1 MASSA
6 KKPAAAAAAASHDA
20 AVSAAKP
27 PALPAASSRMARIYG
42 AARAAAIAQPL
53 VNDPI
58 KEVDGASQVKISNVP
73 RSTHYAINT
82 SASSG
87 TIAFRGQIIGK
98 PRTRSFSTN
107 KGGSM
112 TLVTV
117 LIKVLSDVP
126 RPDEE
131 LTPEKKRIELPSTLV
146 FDSDEQMRITTK
158 DQTRTDVE
166 DPHMIRVVG
175 QGKPPPSE
183 SGSKNDTRAKILR
196 PNILGAIC
204 AGAVIEITVNAQKL
218 GGAEPEKDDVYDFQ
232 GVTYKAEQGA
242 NKSGTEGGR
251 DNSHEIFRNW
261 EATAAVRVGKYSE
274 AIFWPQHN
282 KLCASLAVFAHRN
295 LPLPIAVRNPDF
307 DLATEQ
313 RRMQEEKRKKSSKA
327 AAAKKD
333 TMQAYGVDDEGAG
346 EQQQQQQQ
354 HQTSEGDAEMA
365 ETDDAIMTLADKE
378 KNELARRALTPQ
390 ARGEFQSCTWTVP
403 LTNIN
408 SRQFCDYLTA
418 HKIPHNEWYIVN
430 FDSAGQPVFDA
441 FHDPTARQNFV
452 VPATPEN
459 VPVDASRKPEIIFVD
474 PRPVGPEEKPAR
486 LCPVAN
492 LRFSCLQPLPSKVMP
507 GEPVDE
513 ETGKPTS
520 RDGRTTQSVDVS
532 VRLGSHSLL
541 EFGIQE
547 PRTMGL
553 VLPSLLAATPGLVM
567 CYPTNTL
574 EVVHG
579 TNNPAA
585 EMLPQYRLSGCVTA
599 VDRNKDGTMPKH
611 DVPAIDID
619 LAVGVINAGY
629 PITHEAAIKM
639 YQWANKT
646 FERSALGK
654 VSATGDMTHSSY
666 STNAK
671 FYCNT
676 THLKSHVINCWETRV
691 NYANEGKGEWRAF
704 VVPNFAQKPSRYEAE
719 MSALYEALKTSSG
732 HPMTNACKL
741 FGKLMVDLAN
751 KTAKLGLPQ
760 GALDTASP
768 DVIAANT
775 KATEEYAAALAKE
788 GGLAKFPFAANMLHR
803 VFGPLHPSGH
813 EPDFSEAT
821 GLPFHCAMYAIRLD
835 YLEKRRMLNYIGDDF
850 MNDVILPVE
859 HAAYAEA
866 AAAVNEHPEL
876 SYAHYRAA
884 VEAARAGTG
893 RNPAKG
899 RKPPASGEAHPQQV
913 HEESAP
919 NAKPPAKA
927 PAKSEAHSAKAP
939 AAPGGIKAPAK
950 PAPPAK
956 GAAPAAAEPKGA
968 KVAKPKPNPAPTTP
982 VAKVDAMDH
991 TTEESHAALDPTTP
1005 AAVVSTPMT
1014 DAFGEF

>member
-1 MASSA
+1 
-6 KKPAAAAAAASHDA
+6 
-20 AVSAAKP
+20 
-27 PALPAASSRMARIYG
+27 MARIYG
-42 AARAAAIAQPL
+42 ATRAAAVTRPQHGGAPVVDDIR
-53 VNDPI
+53 
-58 KEVDGASQVKISNVP
+58 EVDGASQVKVSNVP
-73 RSTHYAINT
+73 RSAHFAINT

-87 TIAFRGQIIGK
+87 TVAFRGKIIGK
-98 PRTRSFSTN
+98 PRTRSFAT
-107 KGGSM
+107 KQGGSM

-117 LIKVLSDVP
+117 LIEVLSDVP

-131 LTPEKKRIELPSTLV
+131 FTPEKKRIELPSTLV

-158 DQTRTDVE
+158 DQTRTDLE
-166 DPHMIRVVG
+166 DPHLIRVMG
-175 QGKPPPSE
+175 QGKPPPAE
-183 SGSKNDTRAKILR
+183 PGAKADTRAKILR

-218 GGAEPEKDDVYDFQ
+218 GGTEPEKGDVYDFQ

-242 NKSGTEGGR
+242 NKSGTDGGR
-251 DNSHEIFRNW
+251 DNSHEIYRNW
-261 EATAAVRVGKYSE
+261 EANAAVRVGRYSE

-282 KLCASLAVFAHRN
+282 KLCAAFALFAHRN
-295 LPLPIAVRNPDF
+295 LPLPIAVRSPEF
-307 DLATEQ
+307 DLAAEQ

-333 TMQAYGVDDEGAG
+333 TMQAYGVDDDGAG
-346 EQQQQQQQ
+346 DQPPQQQQQA
-354 HQTSEGDAEMA
+354 HASGEGDVEMGEAE
-365 ETDDAIMTLADKE
+365 EAIMTLADKE
-378 KNELARRALTPQ
+378 KNELAKRALTQQ
-390 ARGEFQSCTWTVP
+390 ARSDFQSCTWTVP
-403 LTNIN
+403 LSNIN
-408 SRQFCDYLTA
+408 SRQLCDYLAA

-430 FDSAGQPVFDA
+430 FDSAGQPVFEP

-459 VPVDASRKPEIIFVD
+459 VPTDPNRKPEIIFVD
-474 PRPVGPEEKPAR
+474 PRPVAHEEKPAR

-513 ETGKPTS
+513 ATGKPTS
-520 RDGRTTQSVDVS
+520 REGRTAQSVDVS

-553 VLPSLLAATPGLVM
+553 ILPSLLAATPGLVM

-574 EVVHG
+574 EVVQN
-579 TNNPAA
+579 TINPAA

-599 VDRNKDGTMPKH
+599 VDRNKDGSAPKH
-611 DVPAIDID
+611 DVPALDID
-619 LAVGVINAGY
+619 LAVGVVNAGY

-676 THLKSHVINCWETRV
+676 TNLKSHVINCWETRV
-691 NYANEGKGEWRAF
+691 NYASEGRGEWRAF

-719 MSALYEALKTSSG
+719 MGALYEALKSSSG
-732 HPMTNACKL
+732 DPMANACKL

-760 GALDTASP
+760 GALDTAP
-768 DVIAANT
+768 PEVVAANT

-788 GGLAKFPFAANMLHR
+788 GGLDKFPFAPSMLHR
-803 VFGPLHPSGH
+803 VFGPLHPSGQ

-821 GLPFHCAMYAIRLD
+821 GIPFHCAMFAIRLD

-850 MNDVILPVE
+850 MNDVILPTE

-866 AAAVNEHPEL
+866 AQRVAENPEL
-876 SYAHYRAA
+876 SYEHYRTA
-884 VEAARAGTG
+884 VEASRAGTA
-893 RNPAKG
+893 RNPAKA
-899 RKPPASGEAHPQQV
+899 RKPPASGGEA
-913 HEESAP
+913 EEGAAG
-919 NAKPPAKA
+919 AKPPAKPAGAAAAAAAVSGTIKA
-927 PAKSEAHSAKAP
+927 PAKP
-939 AAPGGIKAPAK
+939 AGAAATAGTIKAPAK
-950 PAPPAK
+950 PAPPSK
-956 GAAPAAAEPKGA
+956 GAAPAAADPKGA

-982 VAKVDAMDH
+982 APRAEAMDH
-991 TTEESHAALDPTTP
+991 SSEESHAAAETNTA
-1005 AAVVSTPMT
+1005 AAVGSTPMP
-1014 DAFGEF
+1014 DAFGDF